1 MLSSRAPRRNSRKR
15 HCEERSDE
23 AIQTFLCCCLDCFAE
38 PVIGRRFAPTR
49 WLAMTLKLVWMQR
62 QLLLFALAA
71 LTSMSALPAGTAYAV
86 YPERTIRIV
95 VPFAPG
101 GGTDVIART
110 LAQEMAKDLGAT
122 MIIENRPGAGTIIGT
137 QSVAASEPDGY
148 TLLMGTF
155 ANAVNPSLNSKLP
168 YDPHKDFAAVALVAR
183 SFNIVVVN
191 TASPIKSIADLI
203 AAARA
208 DPDKLSYGTYGT
220 GTSAHLAGE
229 LFKSMAKVNLTT
241 VPYKGAAPA
250 ITDLLGGQIQ
260 VMFTTV
266 ASAASLIAGGQLR
279 ALAVTSAQ
287 RSPAFPELPTVAE
300 SGLPGY
306 SAESW
311 YGLYAPAKTPAE
323 VIDRLNKSAAT
334 AVRSEAFRKLGV
346 NEGLVMVA
354 GPPAELD
361 SYVRGEE
368 ERWRKVISDA
378 NIRIE

>member
-1 MLSSRAPRRNSRKR
+1 MLFRPGVKAR
-15 HCEERSDE
+15 
-23 AIQTFLCCCLDCFAE
+23 
-38 PVIGRRFAPTR
+38 
-49 WLAMTLKLVWMQR
+49 M
-62 QLLLFALAA
+62 LFALAA
-71 LTSMSALPAGTAYAV
+71 WALMSALPVNDACAG
-86 YPERTIRIV
+86 YPERIIRIV

-122 MIIENRPGAGTIIGT
+122 VIIENKPGAGTIIGT
-137 QSVAASEPDGY
+137 QAVAASEPDGY

-168 YDPHKDFAAVALVAR
+168 YDPHKDFAPVALIAR

-191 TASPIKSIADLI
+191 SASPIKSIADLI
-203 AAARA
+203 AVAKV
-208 DPDKLSYGTYGT
+208 DSMSYGTYGT

-229 LFKSMAKVNLTT
+229 LFKSMTKVNLMT

-300 SGLPGY
+300 SGVPGY

-311 YGLYAPAKTPAE
+311 YGLYAPAKTPPE
-323 VIDRLNKSAAT
+323 IIGRLNKSAAM
-334 AVRSEAFRKLGV
+334 AVQSEAFKKLSV

-354 GPPAELD
+354 SPPAELD
-361 SYVRGEE
+361 RYVRGEE
-368 ERWRKVISDA
+368 ERWRKVIDDA
-378 NIRIE
+378 NIKIE

>member
-1 MLSSRAPRRNSRKR
+1 MSFRPAR
-15 HCEERSDE
+15 E
-23 AIQTFLCCCLDCFAE
+23 A
-38 PVIGRRFAPTR
+38 V
-49 WLAMTLKLVWMQR
+49 
-62 QLLLFALAA
+62 LLFALAA
-71 LTSMSALPAGTAYAV
+71 WALISALPVGDAFAF

-110 LAQEMAKDLGAT
+110 LAQELAKDLRASV
-122 MIIENRPGAGTIIGT
+122 IIENKPGAGTIIGT
-137 QSVAASEPDGY
+137 QTVAASEPDGY
-148 TLLMGTF
+148 TLLMATF

-168 YDPHKDFAAVALVAR
+168 YDPHKDFAAVALIAR

-191 TASPIKSIADLI
+191 PASPIKSVGDLI
-203 AAARA
+203 ATAKA
-208 DPDKLSYGTYGT
+208 DPNKLSYGTFGT

-229 LFKSMAKVNLTT
+229 LFKSMARVNLTT

-266 ASAASLIAGGQLR
+266 ASAASLIAAGQLR

-287 RSPAFPELPTVAE
+287 RSPAFPDLPTVAE
-300 SGLPGY
+300 AGVAGY
-306 SAESW
+306 AAESW
-311 YGLYAPAKTPAE
+311 YGLYAPAKTPGE
-323 VIDRLNKSAAT
+323 IVDRLNKSAAK
-334 AVRSEAFRKLGV
+334 AVQSEAFKKLAV

-354 GPPAELD
+354 GEPAELD
-361 SYVRGEE
+361 RYVRGEE
-368 ERWRKVISDA
+368 ERWRKVIGDA

>member
-1 MLSSRAPRRNSRKR
+1 VVQWLNVSFSRLVRKM
-15 HCEERSDE
+15 SFWPDVKV
-23 AIQTFLCCCLDCFAE
+23 A
-38 PVIGRRFAPTR
+38 
-49 WLAMTLKLVWMQR
+49 LV
-62 QLLLFALAA
+62 LFALAA
-71 LTSMSALPAGTAYAV
+71 WALMSVLPLNRAFAA
-86 YPERTIRIV
+86 YPEKIIRIV

-122 MIIENRPGAGTIIGT
+122 VIVENKPGAGTIIGT
-137 QSVAASEPDGY
+137 QTVAASEPDGY

-155 ANAVNPSLNSKLP
+155 ANAVNPGLNSKLP
-168 YDPHKDFAAVALVAR
+168 YDPHKDFAAVALIAR

-191 TASPIKSIADLI
+191 PASPIRSVADLI
-203 AAARA
+203 STAKA
-208 DPDKLSYGTYGT
+208 DPNKLSYGTFGT

-250 ITDLLGGQIQ
+250 ITDLLGSQIQ

-300 SGLPGY
+300 SGVAGY
-306 SAESW
+306 AAESW
-311 YGLYAPAKTPAE
+311 YGLYAPAKTPDE
-323 VIDRLNKSAAT
+323 IIERLNKSAAR
-334 AVRSEAFRKLGV
+334 AVRSEAFKKLSV

-354 GPPAELD
+354 SPPAELD
-361 SYVRGEE
+361 RYFRGEE
-368 ERWRKVISDA
+368 ERWRRVIEDA
-378 NIRIE
+378 NIRID

>member
-1 MLSSRAPRRNSRKR
+1 MSRR
-15 HCEERSDE
+15 
-23 AIQTFLCCCLDCFAE
+23 
-38 PVIGRRFAPTR
+38 R
-49 WLAMTLKLVWMQR
+49 WLA
-62 QLLLFALAA
+62 LAA
-71 LTSMSALPAGTAYAV
+71 WTSISALGVNPVSAA

-122 MIIENRPGAGTIIGT
+122 IIIENRPGAGTIIGT
-137 QSVAASEPDGY
+137 QSAAASEPDGY

-183 SFNIVVVN
+183 SFNIVVVH
-191 TASPIKSIADLI
+191 TASPIRSIADLI

-229 LFKSMAKVNLTT
+229 LFKNMAKVNLTT

-300 SGLPGY
+300 SGVPGY

-323 VIDRLNKSAAT
+323 IIDRLNRSAAA
-334 AVRSEAFRKLGV
+334 AVRSEAFKKLGL

-354 GPPAELD
+354 SPPAELD
-361 SYVRGEE
+361 RYVRGEE

>member
-1 MLSSRAPRRNSRKR
+1 MFVLSVNDA
-15 HCEERSDE
+15 
-23 AIQTFLCCCLDCFAE
+23 FA
-38 PVIGRRFAPTR
+38 A
-49 WLAMTLKLVWMQR
+49 
-62 QLLLFALAA
+62 
-71 LTSMSALPAGTAYAV
+71 
-86 YPERTIRIV
+86 YPEKTIRIV

-110 LAQEMAKDLGAT
+110 LALEMAKDLGAT
-122 MIIENRPGAGTIIGT
+122 IIIENKPGAGTIIGT
-137 QSVAASEPDGY
+137 QTVATSDPDGY

-155 ANAVNPSLNSKLP
+155 ANAVNPSLNAKLP

-191 TASPIKSIADLI
+191 PASAIKSIADLV
-203 AAARA
+203 AAAKS

-266 ASAASLIAGGQLR
+266 ASAASLIAAGQLR

-287 RSPAFPELPTVAE
+287 RSPAFPELPAVAE
-300 SGLPGY
+300 AGVPGY
-306 SAESW
+306 AAESW

-323 VIDRLNKSAAT
+323 IIDRLNKSAAR
-334 AVRSEAFRKLGV
+334 AVQSEAFKRLGV

-354 GPPAELD
+354 SEPAELD
-361 SYVRGEE
+361 RYVRGEE
-368 ERWRKVISDA
+368 ERWRKVIRDA